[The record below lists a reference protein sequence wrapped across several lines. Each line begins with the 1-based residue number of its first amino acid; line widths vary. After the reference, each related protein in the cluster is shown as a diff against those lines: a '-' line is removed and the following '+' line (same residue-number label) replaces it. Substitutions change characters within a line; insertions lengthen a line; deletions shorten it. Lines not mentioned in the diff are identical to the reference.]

1 MGSVKIFIILKINE
15 FPEIY
20 NLQNYQNLKK
30 SEILN
35 SSSIRYSTLL
45 GILPIL
51 IFSLRLKLI
60 SELSRS

>member
-45 GILPIL
+45 GILPIH